1 MNAAPPLHPVTAP
14 LLQDVAD
21 GPAGGAAFWLTAS
34 DGVRIRVAQWGSDAP
49 RGTVLL
55 FPGRTEY
62 IEKYGR
68 AARDLQQ
75 RGFATLTIDWR
86 GQGLADRLMINGALG
101 HVGRFSDYQLDIAAM
116 VAHATCQNLPRPWF
130 LLAHS
135 MGGCI
140 GLRALVENLPVA
152 AAAFTAPMWGIQMS
166 AALRPV
172 AWTLS
177 GVSKPLRLS
186 HLIAP
191 GQQAETYVLRAE
203 FAGNDLTND
212 PEMFDYMRAQLQ
224 AHPELAI
231 GGPSLRWLN
240 ESLYEMRDLA
250 AQPSPS
256 LPCLTFLG
264 TEETIVDIPRIHHRM
279 ARWAGA
285 ELVTVP
291 RAKHEIMM
299 ENATIRGQSFDRIAD
314 FYGRATT

>member
-1 MNAAPPLHPVTAP
+1 MNATLSHHPVTAP
-14 LLQDVAD
+14 LFAAVAD
-21 GPAGGAAFWLTAS
+21 GPADGAAFWLTAS
-34 DGVRIRVAQWGSDAP
+34 DGVRIRVAQWATDAP

-62 IEKYGR
+62 VEKYGR

-75 RGFATLTIDWR
+75 RGFATLSIDWR
-86 GQGLADRLMINGALG
+86 GQGLADRLMANGALG

-116 VAHATCQNLPRPWF
+116 LAHATRQDLPRPWY
-130 LLAHS
+130 LLSHS

-140 GLRALVENLPVA
+140 GLRALIENLPVA

-166 AALRPV
+166 TALRPV

-177 GVSKPLRLS
+177 GISKPLRLS
-186 HLIAP
+186 HLMAP
-191 GQQAETYVLRAE
+191 GQQVETYVLRAD

-212 PEMFDYMRAQLQ
+212 AEMFGYMRAQLQ
-224 AHPELAI
+224 AHPALAI

-240 ESLYEMRDLA
+240 ESLVEMRALA

-264 TEETIVDIPRIHHRM
+264 AEETIVDIPRIHHRM
-279 ARWAGA
+279 ARWQGS
-285 ELVTVP
+285 ELVAVP
-291 RAKHEIMM
+291 KAKHEIMM
-299 ENATIRGQSFDRIAD
+299 ENATIRGQCFDRIAD
-314 FYGRATT
+314 FYARAAA